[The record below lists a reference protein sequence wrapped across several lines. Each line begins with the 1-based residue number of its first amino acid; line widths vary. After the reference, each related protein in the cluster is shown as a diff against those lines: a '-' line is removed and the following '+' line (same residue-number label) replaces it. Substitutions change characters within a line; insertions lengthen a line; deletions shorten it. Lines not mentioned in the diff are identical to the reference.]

1 MNTALNLEQA
11 REQAAAAIAAKM
23 AEAKAK
29 VELSLLTNEK
39 FQNALVNQKI
49 REESTSKLAALEAM
63 CESIV
68 NDNPVY
74 SKALKKDRTW
84 NPSRTY
90 GYGNQVA
97 VLSGILSGIQ
107 YSVSEHSALM
117 LAATGLTADLV
128 EATLEAFGNLPYYS
142 SNYGTVVDGKPMNV
156 ELVRDNLDL
165 IAYSLGIQID
175 KSAITQQQADRL
187 YASAQA
193 KAEKAQAEQQL
204 GAAMEQYVIVQ

>member
-1 MNTALNLEQA
+1 MNTATLEQA
-11 REQAAAAIAAKM
+11 REQAAQAIVTKM

-97 VLSGILSGIQ
+97 TLSGILSGIQ

>member
-1 MNTALNLEQA
+1 MNTATTLEQA

-68 NDNPVY
+68 NDNPIY
-74 SKALKKDRTW
+74 SKTLKKDRTW
-84 NPSRTY
+84 NPSRIY

-97 VLSGILSGIQ
+97 TLSGILSGIQ

-142 SNYGTVVDGKPMNV
+142 SNYGTVVDGKLMNV

>member
-1 MNTALNLEQA
+1 MNTATTLEQA

-68 NDNPVY
+68 NDNPIY

-84 NPSRTY
+84 SPSRIY

-97 VLSGILSGIQ
+97 TLSGILSGIQ
-107 YSVSEHSALM
+107 YSVQEHSALM

-142 SNYGTVVDGKPMNV
+142 SNYGTVVDGKLMNV